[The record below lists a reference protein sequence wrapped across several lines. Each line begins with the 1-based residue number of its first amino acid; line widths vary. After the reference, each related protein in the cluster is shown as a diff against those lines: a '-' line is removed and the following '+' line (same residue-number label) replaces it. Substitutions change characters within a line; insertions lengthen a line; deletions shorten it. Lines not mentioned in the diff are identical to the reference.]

1 MTPQKLLSYDLP
13 LFEGLSPIDFADI
26 PLSASEQDLEP
37 WQRIYN
43 QDDLSDDIYFLLS
56 GSLLAVFW
64 TTQGREIVFSRFS
77 KGSYFGE
84 LTAFGGGPRSLAV
97 IAKTE
102 ARVLDMKRRT
112 FVQMFNEIPLVRERI
127 THNLVQR
134 IRSLTRL
141 NMEMTT
147 FTVEQRVC
155 SYLLRLAAEQGKL
168 SSGSVIK
175 NAPTHSEIAGSIGAN
190 REMVSRSMSKLAKR
204 GVINSSRQRIEILDP
219 KALSDLLA

>member
-1 MTPQKLLSYDLP
+1 MTPKKLLSYNLP
-13 LFEGLSPIDFADI
+13 LFEGLSPIDFAGI
-26 PLSASEQDLEP
+26 PLGASEQRLTP
-37 WQRIYN
+37 WQRIYD
-43 QDDLSDDIYFLLS
+43 QDDISDDLYFLLS

-64 TTQGREIVFSRFS
+64 TTQGREIVFSRFQT
-77 KGSYFGE
+77 GGYFGE
-84 LTAFGGGPRSLAV
+84 LASFGGGPRSLAV

-102 ARVLDMKRRT
+102 ARVLDMKRQT
-112 FVQMFNEIPLVRERI
+112 FVQIFNDIPIVRERI
-127 THNLVQR
+127 TRNLVKR
-134 IRSLTRL
+134 IHALTRR

-155 SYLLRLAAEQGKL
+155 SYLLRLAAAQDKL
-168 SSGSVIK
+168 TGGALIE

-219 KALSDLLA
+219 EALSDYLA

>member
-1 MTPQKLLSYDLP
+1 MTPQKLLSYNLP
-13 LFEGLSPIDFADI
+13 LFEGLSPIDFAGI

-97 IAKTE
+97 IAKTK
-102 ARVLDMKRRT
+102 AQVLDMKRQT